1 MKGIITRY
9 RRRLLAELSAGH
21 ITTMPRITHIAFGD
35 GGVTDDGTPKIPS
48 EIQEALFHE
57 VKRYTPT
64 SIEIVG
70 ETTVRYTIVIPES
83 ELSGVAINEMAL
95 VDSAGKICA
104 VKTFHN
110 KVKDEN
116 VKFTFQFDDEY

>member
-1 MKGIITRY
+1 M
-9 RRRLLAELSAGH
+9 
-21 ITTMPRITHIAFGD
+21 
-35 GGVTDDGTPKIPS
+35 
-48 EIQEALFHE
+48 
-57 VKRYTPT
+57 KRYTPT

-70 ETTVRYTIVIPES
+70 ETIVRYTIVIPES
-83 ELSGVAINEMAL
+83 DLSGVAINEMAL
-95 VDSAGKICA
+95 VDNSGKICA